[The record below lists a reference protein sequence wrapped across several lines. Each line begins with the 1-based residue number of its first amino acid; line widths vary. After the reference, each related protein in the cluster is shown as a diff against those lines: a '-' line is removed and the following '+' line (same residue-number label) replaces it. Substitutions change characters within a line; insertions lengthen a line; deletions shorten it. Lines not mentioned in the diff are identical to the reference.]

1 MSEIENLDNLLNKLN
16 RIEKEIVPTAL
27 AQGVWKATERVRAE
41 AVLLCPVNYGELRQ
55 SIKSSVN
62 KRDGVITGTVFTNKE
77 YAKYVEFGTG
87 KRGKEHHSG
96 ISPEVNVSYTNT
108 GWYIPAE
115 ELSAADIEKYHMK
128 VINIKGKDFVY
139 TEGQPAQPFLY
150 PAIKNNKKIAS
161 NIIKSQVERS
171 LRDI

>member
-1 MSEIENLDNLLNKLN
+1 MSDIENLDNLLNKLKTIAEDILP
-16 RIEKEIVPTAL
+16 RAL
-27 AQGVWKATERVRAE
+27 EQGVWKATERVRAE

-55 SIKSSVN
+55 SIKSTIN

-87 KRGKEHHSG
+87 KRGRENHKG
-96 ISPEVNVSYTNT
+96 ISPEVDVSYTNT

-115 ELSAADIEKYHMK
+115 EFNEADILKYHMK

-161 NIIKSQVERS
+161 NLIKNQVERS
-171 LRDI
+171 LKNI

>member
-1 MSEIENLDNLLNKLN
+1 MSDIENLDNLLNKLN
-16 RIEKEIVPTAL
+16 RISNEIVPKAL
-27 AQGVWKATERVRAE
+27 KQGVWQATERVRAE

-55 SIKSSVN
+55 SIKSTISKQN
-62 KRDGVITGTVFTNKE
+62 DVITGTVFTNKE

-87 KRGKEHHSG
+87 KRGRENHKG
-96 ISPEVNVSYTNT
+96 ISPEGNVSYTNT

-115 ELSAADIEKYHMK
+115 EFSDADILKYHLN
-128 VINIKGKDFVY
+128 VVNIKGKDFVY

-161 NIIKSQVERS
+161 NLIKSQVERS
-171 LRDI
+171 LKNL